1 MGITFHDLIDLFVK
15 PLSVL
20 KTLAF
25 EQYDEFIAS
34 DAEYGG
40 VFECFVNEVASLFD
54 QGVPCAKTVF
64 DEGINT
70 TVFEGIC

>member
-1 MGITFHDLIDLFVK
+1 MGISFHNLIDMFVK
-15 PLSVL
+15 PPSVL
-20 KTLAF
+20 KVLAF

-40 VFECFVNEVASLFD
+40 VFERFADEVASLFD
-54 QGVPCAKTVF
+54 QGAPCAKTVF